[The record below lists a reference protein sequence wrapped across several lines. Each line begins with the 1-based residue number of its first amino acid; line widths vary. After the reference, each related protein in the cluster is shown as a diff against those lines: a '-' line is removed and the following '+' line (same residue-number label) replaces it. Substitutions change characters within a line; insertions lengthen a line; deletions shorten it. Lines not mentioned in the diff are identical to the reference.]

1 MIKAVLNE
9 LQQMKKENP
18 SLLLAANAEHEGVD
32 SIIEELTITHSFV
45 LYQSI
50 YIFIATNLV
59 L

>member
-1 MIKAVLNE
+1 MRNE

-32 SIIEELTITHSFV
+32 SIMIEELTNHLFIRT
-45 LYQSI
+45 LSI